1 MSIESLR
8 NEIDAVDSQMVSL
21 FEKRMKIAGRIAE
34 YKKENSL
41 PVFDKSR
48 EEEVL
53 KKLADLSDEE
63 MKDYVVSL
71 YEKIFEL
78 SRSYQEKLNEKTED

>member
-1 MSIESLR
+1 MSIENLR
-8 NEIDAVDSQMVSL
+8 NEIDAVDSQLVSL
-21 FEKRMKIAGRIAE
+21 FEKRMEIAGRIAE

-53 KKLADLSDEE
+53 KKLADRSDEE

-71 YEKIFEL
+71 YERIFEL